1 MSVLSSPAANAR
13 VRLRARRGFT
23 IVELLVAIIIISVGL
38 LALASGSA
46 ATLREMELAQ
56 QQSNASMI
64 AQSRLERLRATACAS
79 IASGSTSVAPAYTD
93 KWAVS
98 SFNGSSTFH
107 IVAETVS
114 YKDRRGSTKKF
125 GVGSVMPCQ

>member
-1 MSVLSSPAANAR
+1 MSFVPSPSAPMR
-13 VRLRARRGFT
+13 KRLRTRRGFT

-56 QQSNASMI
+56 QQSSASMI

-79 IASGSTSVAPAYTD
+79 VVSGSTSVAPAFTD
-93 KWAVS
+93 KWTVS
-98 SFNGSSTFH
+98 AFNGSSIYH

-125 GVGSVMPCQ
+125 GVGTVMPCQ